1 MLEDHSTSTTLFDPN
16 VDEIIQYHADMEYEW
31 QELVA
36 AGPAS
41 INYVYALM
49 TMASRGDF
57 SFSKDFDYQLIKYPE
72 SFHTTLVEVAN
83 YMHTALYN
91 VHISME

>member
-1 MLEDHSTSTTLFDPN
+1 MLEDHSTSTTLFDSN

-31 QELVA
+31 QEFVA

-41 INYVYALM
+41 INYVCALM
-49 TMASRGDF
+49 TVASRGDF

-83 YMHTALYN
+83 
-91 VHISME
+91 